1 MGKSYKIFAFPE
13 YRLLFL
19 IAYPLC
25 AIAGC
30 AIVQMDLFSVLHRT
44 FHFMIASG
52 IMASMIVIIEIIG
65 DHFLFGGVYARF
77 GNKMEFLKLS
87 EKGKSLYKSA
97 MIMDQIRRTVFVISV
112 NLANAAIGI
121 IGKGDLAG
129 WLEISVLITYILITL
144 VLCNVGIVI
153 CRFSQN
159 PVVNIA
165 VGYLA
170 NIMLMLFMYVFSGS
184 EVSLVVVNVVLA
196 AGFVVSSIG
205 SVWFSM
211 KKMEESYHD
220 E

>member
-44 FHFMIASG
+44 FHFMVASS

-170 NIMLMLFMYVFSGS
+170 NIMLMLFMYVISGP